1 MRSVY
6 WSIYG
11 YKHKI
16 WRSICIIARF
26 IIEFVWFGGHF
37 DKAIRAFFFL
47 NISARLLWDRSSLL
61 ASYKQSRIG
70 DVRVGSMTNWSSS
83 VSPPSTH
90 RMGGRKATC
99 VAQVCRGRCVCS
111 IPSMHGPTDRPTTC
125 TWRRA
130 GVTVTRAPPTGRPVH
145 DMMHAHHRLTG
156 REEEVHDMMPDA
168 WACGVRWS
176 PLDPS
181 AAAFPFGRHLLAQCA
196 RESGWTD
203 PCGSWFRHSAPR

>member
-61 ASYKQSRIG
+61 ASYTQSRIG
-70 DVRVGSMTNWSSS
+70 DVRVGSITNWSSS
-83 VSPPSTH
+83 VSPPSMH
-90 RMGGRKATC
+90 RMGGKSHMRRTGLI
-99 VAQVCRGRCVCS
+99 CRGRCVCS

-156 REEEVHDMMPDA
+156 EEEVHACLMPGPA
-168 WACGVRWS
+168 VCG
-176 PLDPS
+176 
-181 AAAFPFGRHLLAQCA
+181 GRL
-196 RESGWTD
+196 
-203 PCGSWFRHSAPR
+203 

>member
-1 MRSVY
+1 
-6 WSIYG
+6 
-11 YKHKI
+11 
-16 WRSICIIARF
+16 
-26 IIEFVWFGGHF
+26 
-37 DKAIRAFFFL
+37 
-47 NISARLLWDRSSLL
+47 
-61 ASYKQSRIG
+61 
-70 DVRVGSMTNWSSS
+70 
-83 VSPPSTH
+83 
-90 RMGGRKATC
+90 
-99 VAQVCRGRCVCS
+99 
-111 IPSMHGPTDRPTTC
+111 MHGPTDRPTTC

-203 PCGSWFRHSAPR
+203 PCGS